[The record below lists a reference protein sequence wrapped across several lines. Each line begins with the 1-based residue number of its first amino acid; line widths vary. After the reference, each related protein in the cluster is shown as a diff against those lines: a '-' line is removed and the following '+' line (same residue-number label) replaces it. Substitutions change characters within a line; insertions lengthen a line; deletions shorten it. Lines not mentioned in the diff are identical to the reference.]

1 MPARVA
7 TRAAAA
13 AAVALA
19 VMGGVAASQAG
30 ATSLPRSVT
39 ARPPVG
45 ATAAIH
51 SVRAAQATASS
62 APAPPTGLPARADV
76 LILEGSSKV
85 LFADGANAE
94 LPIASTTKLMTA
106 WVTLHRE
113 ARGATLVEQPYDAEA
128 GESTAPVP
136 AGTRLSL
143 PDMLRAMLLPSGNNV
158 AYSLSLDV
166 GGSEEDF
173 VEEMNTA
180 ASALGLGRT
189 HYSTPV
195 GLDTPGNYSTAV
207 DLAHL
212 ARALMRI
219 PLFRKIVG
227 EPSARLADGIVVD
240 NRNDL
245 VGSYP
250 WVVGVKT
257 GNTADAG
264 ECLVA
269 AASLG
274 GVRLIS
280 VVLGAP
286 SEADRDSD
294 TLALLR
300 YGLRLYRS
308 AAIAERGRVYATV
321 PVAGRTH
328 PARLVAAR
336 SLRLVLARAVR
347 LHVALEAPTRLTGPI
362 PAGTREGSLLVTE
375 DGRTVTSVGLFTAAA
390 VPRPRA
396 DPHALH
402 VPAVAWYGGG
412 AGVALLLVVGCSLPL
427 MRRRAARNAAPGL
440 QP

>member
-1 MPARVA
+1 M
-7 TRAAAA
+7 RAAAA
-13 AAVALA
+13 AVVALA
-19 VMGGVAASQAG
+19 VLGGGAAPQAG
-30 ATSLPRSVT
+30 AIPLSRGAARVPLERAGT
-39 ARPPVG
+39 A
-45 ATAAIH
+45 I
-51 SVRAAQATASS
+51 RAKTASS
-62 APAPPTGLPARADV
+62 ALPPPTGLPARAEV
-76 LILEGSSKV
+76 LILEGSAKV
-85 LFADGANAE
+85 LFAENANEE

-106 WVTLHRE
+106 WVALHRE
-113 ARGATLVEQPYDAEA
+113 PLRATLVEQPYDAEA
-128 GESTAPVP
+128 DESTAPVP

-173 VEEMNTA
+173 VEKMNAA

-189 HYSTPV
+189 HYSTPI
-195 GLDTPGNYSTAV
+195 GLDTPPGNYSTAV
-207 DLAHL
+207 DLSHL

-219 PLFRKIVG
+219 RAFRQIVD

-245 VGSYP
+245 VGAYP

-269 AASLG
+269 AARLD

-300 YGLRLYRS
+300 YGLSLYRRAS
-308 AAIAERGRVYATV
+308 VAAAGRVYASV
-321 PVAGRTH
+321 PVSGRTR
-328 PARLVAAR
+328 PARLVAGR

-347 LHVALEAPTRLTGPI
+347 LHVGLEVPSRLTGPI
-362 PAGTREGSLLVTE
+362 PAGTREGSLVVSE
-375 DGRTVTSVGLFTAAA
+375 DGRRVTSVALVTAAA
-390 VPRPRA
+390 VPRPRQ
-396 DPHALH
+396 HGLH
-402 VPAVAWYGGG
+402 VPAGVWYGGG
-412 AGVALLLVVGCSLPL
+412 AGVLLLLVVGCSLPL